1 MALPS
6 AVGIPKKP
14 ERPPTVRIRGNE
26 RVGAVYVAIGCTRA
40 RLPDGDNR
48 LQRIAGL
55 TTVAFSQD
63 GPAVRAGG
71 AQAVFRAAEPLR
83 GCARRVFLRAYLLR
97 VPERVQ
103 DFVELG
109 EAAVLRA

>member
-1 MALPS
+1 M
-6 AVGIPKKP
+6 
-14 ERPPTVRIRGNE
+14 
-26 RVGAVYVAIGCTRA
+26 
-40 RLPDGDNR
+40 
-48 LQRIAGL
+48 
-55 TTVAFSQD
+55 TVAFSQD

-71 AQAVFRAAEPLR
+71 AQAVFRAAEPLGDLHEPLR

-109 EAAVLRA
+109 EAAVLLA